1 MIAIDVEW
9 KHDFA
14 AEPVRL
20 VSVLDPDRYE
30 LRKLEFFRDG
40 RVGFSDGKRS
50 ALGTQLGTLP
60 VPELYAINAD
70 SQFEAKEVTLEAFET
85 LWSLHVPCGDR
96 LG

>member
-20 VSVLDPDRYE
+20 VSVLDNDRLE

-40 RVGFSDGKRS
+40 RVGSSDGKRS
-50 ALGTQLGTLP
+50 TQGIQLGTLP
-60 VPELYAINAD
+60 VPALDAINAD
-70 SQFEAKEVTLEAFET
+70 SQFEAKVMTLEAFET
-85 LWSLHVPCGDR
+85 LWSFHVPCGDR
-96 LG
+96 PG